1 MPDAKSNKSGNVKKT
16 VGISALASVA
26 FFTVASSVILLTP
39 LNAYLVWAL
48 TTIAIISTLIG
59 FICYWVL
66 IKRSAK
72 SQEESLDKELIQK
85 RQKQLAS
92 HFKRMISGQKRKT
105 RLTSRY
111 DQPIYLLLSQNPNKD
126 KSIITQMGY
135 EAYKLDDFGN
145 DIEFPILFWVS
156 EHSILV
162 SISMGEDQ
170 HPEYLKTLCQSLT
183 AWRPRQAA
191 NGLLL
196 TSDVSSLL
204 ENNEQITQQ
213 ADELKSTIK
222 TFNQAFGVSLPIYNV
237 VSNMGSISDFCQFFS
252 AFDESKRDEVFG
264 ATAPY
269 SKHGGIDA
277 DWFNDEY
284 DHLISELIANMS
296 NALAG
301 QLNQDYRNSIASAPF
316 QFGLLKQNLW
326 LFLNR
331 LYRGEQLSDA
341 LQFRG
346 FYFTHDGQS
355 SAQSDLLAS
364 AVSYSVGHEHYQ
376 QNEQIP
382 VNQTLFAQYL
392 MTHVILSEHELVG
405 VNKRKENTLLVN
417 QVVFTLSWIA
427 LLAAVLLVIKFDF
440 DFQNQRETRADIM
453 LERYKEAISASP
465 YDIENMADNIPNLFS
480 LQRIYN
486 LYKQPEPWYS
496 LPFMPNP
503 SIKEE
508 VEEAYFTELQ
518 QVLIPSMENTLEK
531 DLFVYVNLEDQSQ
544 TLSLLNNY
552 RLLFSKDRTN
562 VQELKNYYIHTL
574 QDQGEAD
581 SVNIAQLD
589 VLLND
594 IFARNLTPV
603 KSNHD
608 LENLAKKVITQTG
621 IETLLYEHIQSSTA
635 YAKRVD
641 IRGELGDNFGSVLQ
655 FSPSYA
661 GYLVPYIFTPTGF
674 NQLDLSVNSPTLK
687 SALQS
692 YEGVAGAYPS
702 ALELHRISRE
712 LKQTYQNDYINY
724 WRDLVR
730 NVEVKEV
737 ANPTQLKSALTSL
750 SEASNNPLV
759 SLYSTIAKYTY
770 VELEIPV
777 EDDKKQD
784 PASMPIQDP
793 DKKESA
799 RQISLSFQAYKKQ
812 VSPNDQGKKPID
824 NLLTAFINAK
834 KWGDKFY
841 ETKEPQKVAFD
852 TLSVTLQA
860 GNPIASL
867 SSLSNSHLAVA
878 EELVNKVVHQSNETV
893 MSLAHDYLNT
903 AWSNE
908 IYQPYQ
914 QRLASFYPFNR
925 KSKTDVSVADVKAFF
940 VTNGIVDKFSQTRL
954 NGFVKDSDEAPYLPG
969 LLPGTGLSITPEV
982 WTMMDKAG
990 DIKSALFLADPS
1002 NILINF
1008 QLKAVDMTPNITEF
1022 SIISDK
1028 PIFTYR
1034 HGPTLWS
1041 QQSWQGDAK
1050 FIEKLG
1056 IQLSAQ
1062 DSTIGQNTVKGTW
1075 SWFRLFEPNVN
1086 FTSAQDTQVE
1096 FVYGDS
1102 KVKLTIKTQGQSNP
1116 FVPGFFSGFSLP
1128 SGI

>member
-48 TTIAIISTLIG
+48 ATIAIISTLIG

-156 EHSILV
+156 EHSILI

-196 TSDVSSLL
+196 TTDVSSLL

-562 VQELKNYYIHTL
+562 VQELKNYYIRTL

-608 LENLAKKVITQTG
+608 LESLAKKVITQTG

-914 QRLASFYPFNR
+914 QRLAAFYPFNR

-940 VTNGIVDKFSQTRL
+940 VTNGIVDKFFQTRL

-1096 FVYGDS
+1096 FVYGES

>member
-1 MPDAKSNKSGNVKKT
+1 MPKTKSNKSGNTKKT
-16 VGISALASVA
+16 VGISILVSFAL
-26 FFTVASSVILLTP
+26 FTVVSSIILLTP
-39 LNAYLVWAL
+39 LNAYLTWAL
-48 TTIAIISTLIG
+48 ATTAIISTLVG
-59 FICYWVL
+59 LVCYWVL
-66 IKRSAK
+66 INRSEPSQKESFDK
-72 SQEESLDKELIQK
+72 SLIQK
-85 RQKQLAS
+85 RQKQLAY
-92 HFKRMISGQKRKT
+92 HFKRMVSKQRPKAH
-105 RLTSRY
+105 LMSRY
-111 DQPIYLLLSQNPNKD
+111 DLPIYLLLSQNPNKD

-135 EAYKLDDFGN
+135 ESYKLDDFGS

-162 SISMGEDQ
+162 SVSTGEDQ

-196 TSDVSSLL
+196 TTDVASLL
-204 ENNEQITQQ
+204 ENNEQITQK

-237 VSNMGSISDFCQFFS
+237 ISNMGSISDFCQFFS
-252 AFDESKRDEVFG
+252 AFDESKRDDVFG

-364 AVSYSVGHEHYQ
+364 TVSYSVGHEHYQ
-376 QNEQIP
+376 HNEQIP

-405 VNKRKENTLLVN
+405 VNKRKENALLVN
-417 QVVFTLSWIA
+417 QVIFTLSWA
-427 LLAAVLLVIKFDF
+427 SLLTAVLLVIKFDF
-440 DFQNQRETRADIM
+440 DFQNQREAEADVM

-465 YDIENMADNIPNLFS
+465 YDIENMAENIPNLFS

-486 LYKQPEPWYS
+486 LYNEPEPWYT
-496 LPFMPNP
+496 LPFMPNS
-503 SIKEE
+503 SIKGEIE
-508 VEEAYFTELQ
+508 KAYFAALQ
-518 QVLIPSMENTLEK
+518 KVLIPSMENTLEK

-544 TLSLLNNY
+544 TLALLNNY
-552 RLLFSKDRTN
+552 RLLFSKNRTN
-562 VQELKNYYIHTL
+562 LHELKNYYMRTF

-581 SVNIAQLD
+581 SVNIAQLE

-594 IFARNLTPV
+594 IFARNLTPM

-621 IETLLYEHIQSSTA
+621 IGTLLYEHIQSSET
-635 YAKRVD
+635 YSKRVD
-641 IRGELGDNFGSVLQ
+641 IRSDLGDNWGSVLQ
-655 FSPSYA
+655 FPTSYV
-661 GYLVPYIFTPTGF
+661 GYLVPYIYTPTGF
-674 NQLDLSVNSPTLK
+674 NELDLSVNSPTLK
-687 SALQS
+687 AALQS

-702 ALELHRISRE
+702 ALEMHRISRE

-724 WRDLVR
+724 WRDLIS
-730 NVEVKEV
+730 NVKVNEI
-737 ANPTQLKSALTSL
+737 ADPAQLKKAFASL
-750 SEASNNPLV
+750 SNANSNPLV
-759 SLYSTIAKYTY
+759 SLYSTVAKYTY
-770 VELEIPV
+770 VELEIPDN
-777 EDDKKQD
+777 EGKSQD
-784 PASMPIQDP
+784 PATIPIQDQ

-799 RQISLSFQAYKKQ
+799 RQITLSFQAYKKQ
-812 VSPNDQGKKPID
+812 VSANDQGKKPID
-824 NLLTAFINAK
+824 NLLSAVINAN
-834 KWGDKFY
+834 KWADKFY

-852 TLSVTLQA
+852 TLSVTLKA

-867 SSLSNSHLAVA
+867 SNLSNDHLALA
-878 EELVNKVVHQSNETV
+878 EEVISKIVHQSNEMV
-893 MSLAHDYLNT
+893 MSLAHDHLNT

-908 IYQPYQ
+908 VYQPYQ

-925 KSKTDVSVADVKAFF
+925 QSKLDASVADLKAFF
-940 VTNGIVDKFSQTRL
+940 VTNGIVDKFSQNRL
-954 NGFVKDSDEAPYLPG
+954 NGFVKNNEEAPYLPG
-969 LLPGTGLSITPEV
+969 LLPGTALSITPDV
-982 WTMMDKAG
+982 WTMMDKAS
-990 DIKSALFLADPS
+990 DIKNALFLADPS
-1002 NILINF
+1002 NIQIDF
-1008 QLKAVDMTPNITEF
+1008 QVKAVDMTPNITEF

-1041 QQSWQGDAK
+1041 QQSWQGDSE

-1056 IQLSAQ
+1056 VQLNTQ
-1062 DSTIGQNTVKGTW
+1062 DSIIGQSTVKGTW
-1075 SWFRLFEPNVN
+1075 SWFRLFGPNVS
-1086 FTSAQDTQVE
+1086 FSSAQDTQVE

-1128 SGI
+1128 SDI